1 MMLVRSKL
9 TGLPIWLLVL
19 LPLGAF
25 AGGQASSVVSGG
37 DQIACTDP
45 RPKVCAMDY
54 TPVCAQLQNG
64 QEKTYSN
71 ACSSCADANVQ
82 SYRASACE

>member
-1 MMLVRSKL
+1 MMLLRSKL
-9 TGLPIWLLVL
+9 PGLPIWLLL
-19 LPLGAF
+19 LLSLGAC
-25 AGGQASSVVSGG
+25 AGGQANSVVTGG
-37 DQIACTDP
+37 DQVACTDP
-45 RPKVCAMDY
+45 RPQVCSMDY

-71 ACSSCADANVQ
+71 ACSSCADVNVQ